1 MKTIVQKYELLPLV
15 RNKDIKDTLFYK
27 QFKEGTKAFQ
37 IIHNEFVR
45 IACTI
50 DSHPEFADKK
60 GRPNFT
66 KMNKLVS
73 QYRTNKTGL
82 DKLPE
87 FLYFKQTK
95 SGWKAKKLHENRY
108 MNDEGECYGYDIL
121 NNCSARQLNYVKERF
136 TASWFTKG
144 KSVNCYYFKN
154 TGAFC
159 KIKGSQRMPITPSHI
174 CDGASIAGDDY
185 KFEINED
192 NPRKSVLKSF
202 GKVKDP
208 IRVVMH
214 RPFKGKP
221 KTLEVVEKNGR
232 LYACFTIALDESE
245 VAPKVKKIKTTTG
258 LDFGIKDHVIDSEGN
273 TYNFPKNKNV
283 DSKIESLQKIL
294 SAKAFKSNN
303 WRKLNVKINNL
314 KEKQTLSHD
323 YQINN
328 FTKKIVDEND
338 GIAVEDYKPSE
349 IMKKTQSNKGL
360 SNKQKANINKKAL
373 AGGIHKIKTQLVYK
387 SKLYGKHCVLVDPAF
402 TTQECSSC
410 GYRNTKLTLD
420 DREWTCPEIDGG
432 CGEHHDR
439 DHNSAK
445 TMQKKAFG

>member
-1 MKTIVQKYELLPLV
+1 MKTIVQKYELLPLT
-15 RNKDIKDTLFYK
+15 RNKGIKDTLFYK

-37 IIHNEFVR
+37 IIHNEMVR
-45 IACTI
+45 IACEI
-50 DSHPEFADKK
+50 HLHPEFADKK
-60 GRPNFT
+60 GRPSFT
-66 KMNKLVS
+66 KMNKLVT

-82 DKLPE
+82 DGLPE

-121 NNCSARQLNYVKERF
+121 NNCSARQLNYVKDRF
-136 TASWFTKG
+136 AESWFTKG
-144 KSVNCYYFKN
+144 KSVNCYYFTH

-159 KIKGSQRMPITPSHI
+159 KIKRSQRMPITPSHI

-192 NPRKSVLKSF
+192 NPKKSVLKSF

-208 IRVVMH
+208 IGLIMH

-221 KTLEVVEKNGR
+221 KTLEVVEKNDR

-245 VAPKVKKIKTTTG
+245 VAPKVKEIKTTIG

-273 TYNFPKNKNV
+273 IYNFPKDKNIE
-283 DSKIESLQKIL
+283 SRIESLQKIL
-294 SAKAFKSNN
+294 STKAYRSNN
-303 WRKLNVKINNL
+303 WRKLNTQINKL
-314 KEKQTLSHD
+314 REKQTLSHD

-373 AGGIHKIKTQLVYK
+373 AGGIHKIKTQITYK
-387 SKLYGKHCVLVDPAF
+387 SKLYGKHCELVDPAY
-402 TTQECSSC
+402 TSQECSEC
-410 GYRNTKLTLD
+410 GTKNTNLILE
-420 DREWTCPEIDGG
+420 DREWDCTS
-432 CGEHHDR
+432 CGAHHDR
-439 DHNSAK
+439 DHNAAK
-445 TMQKKAFG
+445 NIQKKAFG